1 MTGAFLSWKR
11 FVNSVAALFGQLLQ
25 QDGLWTLKIWTRLL
39 QEKKIE
45 QRRSIQ
51 ESEPNMRIF
60 SKTDTLISV
69 YSKSYFKMF
78 VLGALSL

>member
-1 MTGAFLSWKR
+1 MDTKDLDKI
-11 FVNSVAALFGQLLQ
+11 VAG
-25 QDGLWTLKIWTRLL
+25 
-39 QEKKIE
+39 KKIK

-51 ESEPNMRIF
+51 EGEPAMRIF
-60 SKTDTLISV
+60 SKTDTLISI